1 MFCDPPLPYTAA
13 CFVCLPAGTPSTFS
27 SPPPPFQVKELGRD
41 LIREVVPLQVQ
52 KGIQAQVPD
61 LINTVSQAG

>member
-1 MFCDPPLPYTAA
+1 
-13 CFVCLPAGTPSTFS
+13 
-27 SPPPPFQVKELGRD
+27 VKELGRD